1 MATASG
7 TRHRLEHARHN
18 KSASELLAD
27 SGYDDWVV
35 TTCFYSAVH
44 FVRYALFP
52 RFEKLRDGTDAE
64 FETFDAYRAHFR
76 SGQPHD
82 VLVTLVFKNLPD
94 IYKDYLWL
102 KQACWNARYKGYR
115 VQTQTANEA
124 RRRLGRIEAACMTA
138 RPETGNGG
146 D

>member
-1 MATASG
+1 MATDSG

-18 KSASELLAD
+18 KAASELLAAH
-27 SGYDDWVV
+27 GYDDWVV

-52 RFEKLRDGTDAE
+52 RVERLSDGTVAE
-64 FETFDAYRAHFR
+64 FETFDAYRAHFK

-82 VLVTLVFKNLPD
+82 VLVTLVFKNLHD

-102 KQACWNARYKGYR
+102 KQACWNSRYKAYGVKR
-115 VQTQTANEA
+115 QTANEA
-124 RRRLGRIEAACMTA
+124 IRRLGKIEESCLTA
-138 RPETGNGG
+138 RPETDDGS
-146 D
+146 